1 MGEKQNLIINGSGSY
16 GGGTYNKIKI
26 RGDGTI
32 TADFECEV
40 FKTFGSSN
48 ALKNGKANH
57 FDVFGETE
65 VRGNLSSNVMK
76 IFGTTEVGGNASIKK
91 ARVFGT
97 LDVGGRFAGEEA
109 DIKGTLTVK
118 GDTEF
123 EIFKSTGSF
132 DIKGLLN
139 AGTIEVS
146 LRYGSSI
153 ANEIGGD
160 KITVKKKSSFLPFA
174 KGGGSLE
181 AKVIEGD
188 EIYLENTMADVVRGK
203 TVRIGAGCEIGLV
216 EYQTNYKA
224 DSDAVVKEN
233 RKIGN

>member
-1 MGEKQNLIINGSGSY
+1 MGEKQNLTINGSGSY
-16 GGGTYNKIKI
+16 GGGAYNKIKI

-65 VRGNLSSNVMK
+65 VCGNLVCNVMK

-97 LDVGGRFAGEEA
+97 LDVGDRFSGEDA

-146 LRYGSSI
+146 LRYGSSM

-160 KITVKKKSSFLPFA
+160 KITVKKKSSILPFV
-174 KGGGSLE
+174 KGRGSLE

-188 EIYLENTMADVVRGK
+188 EIYLENTKADVVRGK
-203 TVRIGAGCEIGLV
+203 IVRIGEGCEIGLV
-216 EYQTNYKA
+216 EYQNSFKA
-224 DSDAVVKEN
+224 DSDSVVKEN
-233 RKIGN
+233 RNIGK